1 MRCAV
6 QIRGCPRAAG
16 FPRGDHV
23 SQVPPW
29 GSRSRALGT
38 TSSAPAP
45 PAPIRTRGWAA
56 EDAHLSRWRPFLSLT
71 WTPSW
76 AQSAQ
81 SPSSGSQA
89 LTPDTRRPCT
99 EACVPGPDPQPTW
112 RGSTRGQGWP
122 RGQSPLPR
130 QALMLDVPAPRV
142 PPPLP
147 RSESRLGDF
156 LGVAAT
162 LGTGVRIAE
171 RWRPRRA
178 YVGSGAAAQARAQPR
193 RLCPR
198 RGALRSRP
206 GVTFS
211 LGPNPASTP
220 RPGPSSP
227 LGKPP
232 SRQHR
237 QAPPGAPVLLLGQST
252 GPGPTPAHLQHLVL
266 LLAPEA
272 QGRRPLLEALAV
284 LGPRPRG
291 AWTSSQRRALAAAA
305 PAEAATPPGRG
316 GEGKSGPRET
326 WPVSP
331 RAGGRSDA
339 GRGAR
344 AGPCSQG
351 ALEGARPPPGRLR
364 LSPEPAARSPRFPPL
379 PPPPRAERGA
389 RCGETAAGAPAGPA
403 AAPRPREAF
412 GVGCGPSRQGPLTCC
427 VCTGGCAVPVS
438 APSVAGSVFGD
449 RCVCGC
455 SCRSSSRPSRP
466 PQPHSRPRGPGTTAA
481 SAPDASSGLRPQHVH
496 VTPAALVLQ
505 KSCALDLCHLL

>member
-29 GSRSRALGT
+29 GSRSRTLGT

-81 SPSSGSQA
+81 SPSSGSPA
-89 LTPDTRRPCT
+89 WTPDTRQPCT
-99 EACVPGPDPQPTW
+99 EASVPGPEPPTCLE
-112 RGSTRGQGWP
+112 RFYRGQGRP
-122 RGQSPLPR
+122 RGQSPLPH
-130 QALMLDVPAPRV
+130 QALTLDVPAPRV

-147 RSESRLGDF
+147 RYESRLGDF

-162 LGTGVRIAE
+162 LRTGVRIDE

-198 RGALRSRP
+198 RETLRSRP
-206 GVTFS
+206 G
-211 LGPNPASTP
+211 
-220 RPGPSSP
+220 P

-232 SRQHR
+232 SRQHW

-252 GPGPTPAHLQHLVL
+252 GQGPKPAHLQHLVL
-266 LLAPEA
+266 LLTPEG

-291 AWTSSQRRALAAAA
+291 AWTSSQRWALAAAA

-316 GEGKSGPRET
+316 GEGESWRRAART
-326 WPVSP
+326 VSP
-331 RAGGRSDA
+331 GARRPLSPVPAAAAAAQGGAGLEVRGDGCRGSRRPCSSASAARGVWGRLRAVPPGPSDVLRMHRWL
-339 GRGAR
+339 RGAR
-344 AGPCSQG
+344 QCAARQCAAGGGVCVRGRVCLWLQLPQFVP
-351 ALEGARPPPGRLR
+351 ALQTSPAPLSASWSWHARCFCPGCFLWAQPPARPRHACC
-364 LSPEPAARSPRFPPL
+364 LSPAEILRF
-379 PPPPRAERGA
+379 G
-389 RCGETAAGAPAGPA
+389 
-403 AAPRPREAF
+403 F
-412 GVGCGPSRQGPLTCC
+412 
-427 VCTGGCAVPVS
+427 VP
-438 APSVAGSVFGD
+438 PSVS
-449 RCVCGC
+449 
-455 SCRSSSRPSRP
+455 
-466 PQPHSRPRGPGTTAA
+466 
-481 SAPDASSGLRPQHVH
+481 
-496 VTPAALVLQ
+496 
-505 KSCALDLCHLL
+505 